1 MMLMV
6 CWCMYDDDGSMPS
19 SPPPSFAPQLL
30 LLVTS
35 DPSLTPC
42 TFLGIEAE
50 TGTIPDAP
58 HPMSLIKLY
67 ASFQCDRCVMD
78 VLRIAEGPEGFVE
91 QFDHRR

>member
-1 MMLMV
+1 MAATL
-6 CWCMYDDDGSMPS
+6 YSI
-19 SPPPSFAPQLL
+19 
-30 LLVTS
+30 
-35 DPSLTPC
+35 PSLAPPLLN
-42 TFLGIEAE
+42 FWNVAGIEAE

-78 VLRIAEGPEGFVE
+78 VLKIAEGPEGFVE